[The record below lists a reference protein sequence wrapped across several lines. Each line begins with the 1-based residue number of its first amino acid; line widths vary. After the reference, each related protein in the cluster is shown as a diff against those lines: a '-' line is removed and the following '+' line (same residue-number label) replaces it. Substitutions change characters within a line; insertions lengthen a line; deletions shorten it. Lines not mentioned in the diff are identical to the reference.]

1 MTASKPKKKTTTIAR
16 IGYMCT
22 TSKLWLPF
30 CVQRFG
36 EHSKNTYCTGLSA
49 CLFIMGPCWS
59 PLGVRG
65 WQHGR
70 KLMEGDRRRHSLHPR
85 PWLVFPLT
93 RMHAHPQR
101 PATMC
106 NSARRSRAWG
116 GIAPGAGYAQAAKT
130 RRVGLG
136 GERMLERAS
145 APFRAGLGQFKPE
158 KNRRFGAALVG
169 HVVLLCPHTLWG
181 TSQCGQCS
189 SLPRVDTLP

>member
-1 MTASKPKKKTTTIAR
+1 MHHQQTLASVLCPTIR
-16 IGYMCT
+16 RT
-22 TSKLWLPF
+22 FK
-30 CVQRFG
+30 
-36 EHSKNTYCTGLSA
+36 ETYCTGLSA

-145 APFRAGLGQFKPE
+145 APFRAGLGQFKTR
-158 KNRRFGAALVG
+158 KKTAGSAQRWWGMLSFFV
-169 HVVLLCPHTLWG
+169 HTHLWG